1 MNTNLCG
8 IYQISQSIL
17 HKSESESFSL
27 VICTRKVAT
36 PQKPIKYLLYKPK
49 EGKSVYLSS
58 LYPNGQEGAENGF
71 MFEVDGVYYK
81 LALDREN
88 NQATISLLSTQNP
101 MISINNMGFGVK
113 FTPPLP
119 KKRDSDN
126 PKNS

>member
-1 MNTNLCG
+1 MANLIG
-8 IYQISQSIL
+8 IYQISQSNL

-49 EGKSVYLSS
+49 EGKPCYLSS
-58 LYPNGQEGAENGF
+58 LYPNGQEGAENAF
-71 MFEVDGVYYK
+71 LFEVDEVYYK
-81 LALDREN
+81 LTLDRDSK
-88 NQATISLLSTQNP
+88 QATITLLSSQNP

-119 KKRDSDN
+119 KKKDSDN